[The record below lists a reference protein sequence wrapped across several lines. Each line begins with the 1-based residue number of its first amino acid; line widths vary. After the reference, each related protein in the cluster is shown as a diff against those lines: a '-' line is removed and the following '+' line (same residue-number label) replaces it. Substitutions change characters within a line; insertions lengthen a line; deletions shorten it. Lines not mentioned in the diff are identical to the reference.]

1 MSRLCQSWNFDE
13 TIFKGMKHSYELNP
27 KKPFKRPLV
36 ICDREKN
43 SFSNMIYHHHPAHVT
58 PSINWKIATSAT
70 EFLISSKWS
79 PSFAL
84 NYFFSHSEELTP
96 TGFRHK
102 SPLAFPWISGGD
114 FWASLGAFLLGE
126 GISTFL
132 FQYVISIGWFESCR
146 QAPLLKYL
154 IN

>member
-102 SPLAFPWISGGD
+102 SPLAFPWISGGI
-114 FWASLGAFLLGE
+114 FGLHYRPSFSVKEFLPFFSNTSFQLVSSNPAGRPPSSS
-126 GISTFL
+126 IS
-132 FQYVISIGWFESCR
+132 
-146 QAPLLKYL
+146 
-154 IN
+154 

>member
-58 PSINWKIATSAT
+58 PSINGKIATSAT

-84 NYFFSHSEELTP
+84 NYFFHILRNQP
-96 TGFRHK
+96 QQVFGIK
-102 SPLAFPWISGGD
+102 VPLPSPEFLGGIFGLHQGPSFSVKEFLPFFFSNTSFQLVSSNPAGRPPSSSIS
-114 FWASLGAFLLGE
+114 
-126 GISTFL
+126 
-132 FQYVISIGWFESCR
+132 
-146 QAPLLKYL
+146 
-154 IN
+154 